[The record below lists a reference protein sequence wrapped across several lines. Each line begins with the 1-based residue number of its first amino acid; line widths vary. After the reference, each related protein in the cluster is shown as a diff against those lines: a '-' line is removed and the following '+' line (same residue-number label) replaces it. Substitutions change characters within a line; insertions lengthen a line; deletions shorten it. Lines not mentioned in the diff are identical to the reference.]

1 MLIGDL
7 MEKYVSKERFIKDL
21 DVQINLLDDLLL
33 YHENKANSV
42 PECVPIEMQFI
53 SNYSTQKL
61 QLEELKTLSEL
72 SNGNTIYRE
81 EDGMFYVEQLS
92 KKQYDDFMENLN
104 DSFIPYQ

>member
-1 MLIGDL
+1 

-81 EDGMFYVEQLS
+81 EDGMFYVQT
-92 KKQYDDFMENLN
+92 LN
-104 DSFIPYQ
+104 PEEYKEFIQNIQDSFIPYQ